1 MNIKYVL
8 AVVFTMAFGWMQAQE
23 VSVMDALTR
32 DALPF
37 VTVKTGASG
46 LITNEKGKATV
57 PQLKDA
63 DSLVFVMLGYE
74 NYSTSYASLKNRK
87 FVVLL
92 QPSNIK
98 LDEVVVSANRWAQ
111 SRSEISQRVSVIRP
125 TEIALQNPQTSAD
138 LIGQSGEVFI
148 QKSQQG
154 GGSPMIRGFA
164 TNRLLIAVDGVR
176 MNTAIFRG
184 GNLQNIISV
193 DPYSV
198 QSAEVLF
205 GPGSVMYGSDAIGGV
220 MAFNTLGATMS
231 DRGTTV
237 HGKASTRFSSANN
250 ELSTHLDV
258 AVAGKKWASVTSFS
272 YNHFGD
278 LRMGKNGPDEYL
290 KPYYVV
296 RQDSVDRVVTNSDPL
311 VQNPSGYNQQ
321 NLMQKFIFRPND
333 NLKFEYGLY
342 YSTTT
347 DYARYDRLLRLKNG
361 LPRSAEWYY
370 GPQDWTMHKL
380 SVTHQQSGLL
390 YDQMQ
395 LSVAMQ
401 QFAESRHDRDLNKN
415 IRYNRMEE
423 VAAYSVN
430 LDFNKQFGLRDK
442 LLYGLEL
449 VRNDIQSS
457 GTDENIKTGVMVAG
471 PARYPESQ
479 WSSYAL
485 FGAYQ
490 YHIGAKTTVQ
500 AGLRYNYY
508 QLEASFDTSLFALP
522 FKDAT
527 MSRGA
532 LTGSLGLTHK
542 ASDSF
547 VLMANLATGFRSP
560 NVDDMGKIFDSQPGA
575 VMVPNPDLKP
585 EYAYNA
591 EAGISKVF
599 AKSLKIDLTAYY
611 TMLTDALVRRE
622 FQLNGSDSVMYQGEM
637 SRVFA
642 IQNAAS
648 ANVYGMQ
655 AAVELKLPAGFS
667 FFSNLTWQKGEE
679 ELDNGTTSPLR
690 HAAPF
695 FGMARLRYAM
705 PKVMLELN
713 THYSAEVSYDEMPEE
728 EKGKSY
734 MYAIDADG
742 NPYSPAWFTLNFK
755 TLVKVNDHLTVS
767 GGVENLLDKR
777 YRPYSSGLVAPGR
790 NLVFSLQ
797 YSF

>member
-1 MNIKYVL
+1 MKYIIISAIICL
-8 AVVFTMAFGWMQAQE
+8 MAHLRLSAQT
-23 VSVMDALTR
+23 VSVIDALTR
-32 DALPF
+32 EPLPY
-37 VTVKTGASG
+37 VNISSG
-46 LITNEKGKATV
+46 SNSFITNEKGQASV
-57 PQLKDA
+57 DMLKGV
-63 DSLVFVMLGYE
+63 DSIYFSILGYE
-74 NYSTSYASLKNRK
+74 TKLRSYRMLQTKK
-87 FVVLL
+87 FIVLM
-92 QPSNIK
+92 QPADFK

-154 GGSPMIRGFA
+154 GGSPMIRGFS

-193 DPYSV
+193 DPYTV
-198 QSAEVLF
+198 QSVEVLF

-220 MAFNTLGATMS
+220 MAFSTLGAMMS

-237 HGKASTRFSSANN
+237 HGKVSSRFSSANN
-250 ELSTHLDV
+250 EMSTHLDV

-278 LRMGKNGPDEYL
+278 LRMGKNGPEEYL
-290 KPYYVV
+290 KPYYIV

-321 NLMQKFIFRPND
+321 NLMQKFIFQPND

-347 DYARYDRLLRLKNG
+347 DYSRYDRLLRLKNG
-361 LPRSAEWYY
+361 IPRSAEWYY

-395 LSVAMQ
+395 LSVALQ

-430 LDFNKQFGLRDK
+430 LDFKRQLGIRDK

-449 VRNDIQSS
+449 VRNDIQST
-457 GTDENIKTGVMVAG
+457 GTDENIKTGVVVAG
-471 PARYPESQ
+471 PARYPESL

-490 YHIGAKTTVQ
+490 YHFGAKTTAQ

-508 QLEASFDTSLFALP
+508 QLQASFDTTLFALP

-648 ANVYGMQ
+648 ANVYGVQ

-679 ELDNGTTSPLR
+679 ELDDGTTSPLR
-690 HAAPF
+690 HAAPL
-695 FGMARLRYAM
+695 FGMARVRYAM

-713 THYSAEVSYDEMPEE
+713 THYSAKVSYDEMPEE

-734 MYAIDADG
+734 MYAIDGDG
-742 NPYSPAWFTLNFK
+742 NPFSPAWFTLNFK
-755 TLVKVNDHLTVS
+755 TLVKVNDNFTVS
-767 GGVENLLDKR
+767 GGVENLFDKR

-790 NLVFSLQ
+790 NLLFSLQ

>member
-1 MNIKYVL
+1 MKIKYVL
-8 AVVFTMAFGWMQAQE
+8 AVVFTMAFGLVQAQE

-37 VTVKTGASG
+37 VTVKAGASG
-46 LITNEKGKATV
+46 LITNEKGKVTV
-57 PQLKDA
+57 PQMKDA

-74 NYSTSYASLKNRK
+74 IYSTSYASLKSRK

-380 SVTHQQSGLL
+380 SVTHQQPGLL

-395 LSVAMQ
+395 LSVALQ
-401 QFAESRHDRDLNKN
+401 QFAESRHDRDLNKG

-423 VAAYSVN
+423 VTAYSVN
-430 LDFNKQFGLRDK
+430 LDFNKQLGLRDK

-449 VRNDIQSS
+449 VRNDIQST
-457 GTDENIKTGVMVAG
+457 GTDENIKTGVLVAG

-479 WSSYAL
+479 WLSYAL

-490 YHIGAKTTVQ
+490 YHLGVKTTVQ
-500 AGLRYNYY
+500 AGLRYNFY
-508 QLEASFDTSLFALP
+508 QLQASFDTTLFTLP
-522 FKDAT
+522 FKEAT
-527 MSRGA
+527 MSHGA

-679 ELDNGTTSPLR
+679 ELDNGSTSPLR

-695 FGMARLRYAM
+695 FGMARVRYAI

-713 THYSAEVSYDEMPEE
+713 THYSAEVSFDEMPEE

-742 NPYSPAWFTLNFK
+742 NPFSPAWFTLNFK
-755 TLVKVNDHLTVS
+755 ALVKVNDYLTVS

-777 YRPYSSGLVAPGR
+777 YRPYSSGLVAAGR

-797 YSF
+797 YNF